1 MATPAK
7 TPRASLDDTWGDVDS
22 PLMHRILEQN
32 WWVIAL
38 RGILGILFGLVA
50 LFFPGVTILSLVLLF
65 SAYMLVDGAFSIA
78 GAIRAM
84 GRNERWG
91 WLLLNGIWSI
101 LTAIV
106 AFLWPG
112 LTAIVYELIIAAWS
126 IVSGALMLTAAY
138 RMRSGA
144 RARGWL
150 IFGGILSVLFGVLL
164 VIAPLMGA
172 IVLTWWIGAY
182 VLVLSIFML
191 ALAFTLRS
199 RASRSGGSEG
209 PRTAAP

>member
-1 MATPAK
+1 MATRAK
-7 TPRASLDDTWGDVDS
+7 TPRGTVDDTWSDVDT

-38 RGILGILFGLVA
+38 RGVLGLLFGLVA

-91 WLLLNGIWSI
+91 WLMLNGIWSI

-112 LTAIVYELIIAAWS
+112 LTAIVFVLIIAAWS
-126 IVSGALMLTAAY
+126 VVSGALMLTAAY

-144 RARGWL
+144 RTRGWL

-164 VIAPLMGA
+164 VIAPLIGA

-191 ALAFTLRS
+191 VVAFNLRS
-199 RASRSGGSEG
+199 RATRSGGSEG

>member
-1 MATPAK
+1 
-7 TPRASLDDTWGDVDS
+7 
-22 PLMHRILEQN
+22 
-32 WWVIAL
+32 VIAL

-78 GAIRAM
+78 GAIRSM

-91 WLLLNGIWSI
+91 WMLLNGIWSI

-112 LTAIVYELIIAAWS
+112 LTAIVFVLIIAAWS

-138 RMRSGA
+138 RMRRGA
-144 RARGWL
+144 GARGWL

-164 VIAPLMGA
+164 VIAPLIGA

-191 ALAFTLRS
+191 VVAFNLRS
-199 RASRSGGSEG
+199 RATRSGGSEG

>member
-7 TPRASLDDTWGDVDS
+7 TSRGTVDDTWSDVDT

-38 RGILGILFGLVA
+38 RGVLGLLFGLLA

-78 GAIRAM
+78 GAIRSM

-91 WLLLNGIWSI
+91 WMLLNGIWSI

-112 LTAIVYELIIAAWS
+112 LTAIVFVLIIAAWS

-138 RMRSGA
+138 RMRRGA
-144 RARGWL
+144 GARGWL

-164 VIAPLMGA
+164 VIAPLIGA

-191 ALAFTLRS
+191 VVAFNLRS
-199 RASRSGGSEG
+199 RATRSGGSEG

>member
-1 MATPAK
+1 MPTPAK
-7 TPRASLDDTWGDVDS
+7 TPRASVDDTWDDVDS

-78 GAIRAM
+78 GAIRSM

-91 WLLLNGIWSI
+91 WMLLNGICSI

-112 LTAIVYELIIAAWS
+112 LTAIVFVLIIAAWS

-138 RMRSGA
+138 RMRRGA
-144 RARGWL
+144 GARGWL
-150 IFGGILSVLFGVLL
+150 IFGGILSVLFGMLL
-164 VIAPLMGA
+164 VIAPLIGA

-191 ALAFTLRS
+191 VVAFNLRS
-199 RASRSGGSEG
+199 RATRSGGSEG

>member
-7 TPRASLDDTWGDVDS
+7 TPRRAADDTWGDLDT

-38 RGILGILFGLVA
+38 RGFLGILFGLIA
-50 LFFPGVTILSLVLLF
+50 LIFPGVTILSLVLLF

-78 GAIRAM
+78 GAMRAM

-112 LTAIVYELIIAAWS
+112 LTAIVFVLIIAAWAV
-126 IVSGALMLTAAY
+126 VSGALMLTAAF

-150 IFGGILSVLFGVLL
+150 VFGGILSVLFGVLL

-191 ALAFTLRS
+191 ILAFTLRS
-199 RASRSGGSEG
+199 RGSRSGGSEG
-209 PRTAAP
+209 ARSAAP

>member
-7 TPRASLDDTWGDVDS
+7 TSRETVEDTLGDFDI
-22 PLMHRILEQN
+22 PLMHRILEEN
-32 WWVIAL
+32 WWVIAI
-38 RGILGILFGLVA
+38 R
-50 LFFPGVTILSLVLLF
+50 PILSLVLLF
-65 SAYMLVDGAFSIA
+65 SAYMLVDGAISIA
-78 GAIRAM
+78 GAIRS
-84 GRNERWG
+84 GRHERWG
-91 WLLLNGIWSI
+91 WMLLNGIWSI

-112 LTAIVYELIIAAWS
+112 LTAVVFVLILAAWS
-126 IVSGALMLTAAY
+126 IVSGVLMLAAAF

-150 IFGGILSVLFGVLL
+150 IFGGIISVLFGALL

-172 IVLTWWIGAY
+172 IVLTWWLGAY
-182 VLVLSIFML
+182 VLVSSILML
-191 ALAFTLRS
+191 ALAFTVRA
-199 RASRSGGSEG
+199 RASRSDGSAG

>member
-1 MATPAK
+1 MATRAK
-7 TPRASLDDTWGDVDS
+7 TPRGTVHDTWSDVDT

-38 RGILGILFGLVA
+38 RGVLGLLFGLVA

-91 WLLLNGIWSI
+91 WLMLNGIWSI

-112 LTAIVYELIIAAWS
+112 LTAIVFVLIIAAWS
-126 IVSGALMLTAAY
+126 VVSGALMLTAAY

-144 RARGWL
+144 RTRGWL

-164 VIAPLMGA
+164 VIAPLIGA

-191 ALAFTLRS
+191 VVAFNLRS
-199 RASRSGGSEG
+199 RATRSGGSEG